1 MPGLVYCLPL
11 CHWSA
16 ITVVSS
22 RESSNFMGCISGFR
36 ILLSGFHTAF
46 CCSATLNPKTGKL
59 KIPMLLVLQT
69 EEIAQRAEWC
79 RRYAQINSVALR
91 KVTLGKSP
99 STPSEL
105 YSTVNL
111 CGQRHISCKKVL
123 VLVPHVLHLHDFQFC
138 SYAAEHPSNTES

>member
-1 MPGLVYCLPL
+1 MDVFK
-11 CHWSA
+11 
-16 ITVVSS
+16 
-22 RESSNFMGCISGFR
+22 E
-36 ILLSGFHTAF
+36 
-46 CCSATLNPKTGKL
+46 TLNICGLQIRVQDSTLGVPHGSPLFCNPEYKNPTWKKWEIFHQTL
-59 KIPMLLVLQT
+59 CLFWQT

-105 YSTVNL
+105 YFTVNL

-123 VLVPHVLHLHDFQFC
+123 VLVPHVLDLHDFQFC
-138 SYAAEHPSNTES
+138 SYAAEHPSKTES